1 MLDFTPLDGK
11 DAVAVNEMSHLAT
24 DIVRENGQDAGF
36 VAFYPRDGKMYL
48 SKFYL
53 KKEMRGKGY
62 AHEMLSFVLDE
73 TKKAGLPA
81 VFLNVNRYNDACRAY
96 EALGF
101 TVARYEVND
110 IGNGFVMDDA
120 VYEYTL

>member
-1 MLDFTPLDGK
+1 M
-11 DAVAVNEMSHLAT
+11 
-24 DIVRENGQDAGF
+24 
-36 VAFYPRDGKMYL
+36 
-48 SKFYL
+48 
-53 KKEMRGKGY
+53 
-62 AHEMLSFVLDE
+62 
-73 TKKAGLPA
+73 PA
-81 VFLNVNRYNDACRAY
+81 VFLNVNRYNDACRVY

>member
-1 MLDFTPLDGK
+1 
-11 DAVAVNEMSHLAT
+11 
-24 DIVRENGQDAGF
+24 
-36 VAFYPRDGKMYL
+36 MYL